1 MAKKEQRIL
10 IALVC
15 TVCKTQNYI
24 TKKNKLNNKEKLVMK
39 KYCKRCKKH
48 TSHKD
53 TDKLD

>member
-10 IALVC
+10 IALIC

-24 TKKNKLNNKEKLVMK
+24 TKKNKLNDKEKLVMK